1 MIAEVL
7 GQRWGVGEWGKEVEV
22 GGVGG
27 YLGEAGSLYHCSQQN
42 NSRQI
47 IIFKK
52 SLKLKRKTWNNFL

>member
-1 MIAEVL
+1 ML
-7 GQRWGVGEWGKEVEV
+7 RFLDRGGGWGGGGRRVEV

-27 YLGEAGSLYHCSQQN
+27 CLGEVGSLYHCSQQN